1 MYPVRRSWSRPV
13 MTALLLPVASPAATA
28 ADTAMGGWY
37 VIEST
42 PVDLRKEAEER
53 DRHIQRQR
61 SLEADGTLVL
71 AGGAVAEDGSRVG
84 LIVVRADSFTEA
96 RRIADA
102 DPMHRSGARS
112 YRIRLWT
119 VKEGSLSTET
129 RLSDGSGRIR

>member
-1 MYPVRRSWSRPV
+1 MAV
-13 MTALLLPVASPAATA
+13 LLPISSLATA
-28 ADTAMGGWY
+28 ATDSTIGGWY

-42 PVDLRKEAEER
+42 PVDLRKETEER
-53 DRHIQRQR
+53 ERHIQRQR

-71 AGGAVAEDGSRVG
+71 AGGALAEDGSRVG

-112 YRIRLWT
+112 YRIRLWA